1 VVSLRPIQYEPFSLH
16 RIPGHS
22 HDNTSSIYSR
32 STDTAKDAIPMT
44 TIPTT
49 LQIKPSLP
57 EINLLDH
64 QISMARGSTMASK
77 TTRPRMRKSKT
88 TRDVGFQQIVSTTMD
103 ATQSLALQYHF
114 DPANSPSGD
123 PCLIRAIVSVRVAL
137 DTSRTE
143 ETSAEQEW
151 KQQWKVCSRNLRVLY
166 KSNIRIYAMYSSI
179 SATAERRCSSP
190 CAWRC
195 RDKPTT
201 PKNF

>member
-1 VVSLRPIQYEPFSLH
+1 
-16 RIPGHS
+16 
-22 HDNTSSIYSR
+22 
-32 STDTAKDAIPMT
+32 
-44 TIPTT
+44 
-49 LQIKPSLP
+49 
-57 EINLLDH
+57 
-64 QISMARGSTMASK
+64 MARGSTMASK

-151 KQQWKVCSRNLRVLY
+151 KQQWKPQQRDGAVRHALGVVGINRRPLRTFEL
-166 KSNIRIYAMYSSI
+166 RA
-179 SATAERRCSSP
+179 
-190 CAWRC
+190 
-195 RDKPTT
+195 
-201 PKNF
+201 